1 MRNAGFMMMKYGG
14 IFGAG
19 DRVRTGDI
27 DLGKVA
33 LYQLSYSRSMGTFI
47 FPQEQSRC
55 QTLWRSHSFET
66 SYKLVGNLFPCGRL
80 LFVGGAGS
88 FADRARAGVNPAS
101 NSSRQANRRFHTVVE
116 NSVEIKRNWCV
127 KTMNAWDQIRN
138 YLQLKVSAE
147 NYSNWL
153 KGTAFAGLDGSTLY
167 VSVPDRETRVWLERE
182 FPSMVRGAIQ
192 ELALPVKHVTYEAE
206 PARGPMNQAV
216 ATVESNDPEQA
227 SGSLNPKF
235 TFETFVVGAC
245 NQFAHAAAR
254 SVATNPSRSYNPL
267 FLYGGVGMGKTHLMH
282 AIGRELMDKH
292 GAMRIIYTSSER
304 FMNEMIACIRT
315 ERMQQFHQRYRE
327 ADVLLIDDI
336 QILGTKERTQDEFF
350 HTFNELHDHQKQI
363 VISSDS
369 PPKEIPGLVERLR
382 SRFEWGLIAD
392 IQAPDLETKMAIL
405 DKKAEAENIHLPD
418 DVRSF
423 MASKTKSNVREL
435 EGALVKLMAYSSLTG
450 TPINLHM
457 AQQVLKHLVHVQD
470 RRVTMDSIQKAVA
483 EHFQV
488 KPSQLKEKSNTK
500 KIVYPRQVAMY
511 LVKELTNASLPEI
524 GRAFGGKHHTTVIH
538 SINKIEKER
547 HIDPELNRIL
557 HRLMDSLQ

>member
-1 MRNAGFMMMKYGG
+1 
-14 IFGAG
+14 
-19 DRVRTGDI
+19 
-27 DLGKVA
+27 
-33 LYQLSYSRSMGTFI
+33 
-47 FPQEQSRC
+47 
-55 QTLWRSHSFET
+55 
-66 SYKLVGNLFPCGRL
+66 
-80 LFVGGAGS
+80 
-88 FADRARAGVNPAS
+88 
-101 NSSRQANRRFHTVVE
+101 VE
-116 NSVEIKRNWCV
+116 NS
-127 KTMNAWDQIRN
+127 D
-138 YLQLKVSAE
+138 AE
-147 NYSNWL
+147 
-153 KGTAFAGLDGSTLY
+153 
-167 VSVPDRETRVWLERE
+167 SV
-182 FPSMVRGAIQ
+182 A
-192 ELALPVKHVTYEAE
+192 
-206 PARGPMNQAV
+206 
-216 ATVESNDPEQA
+216 
-227 SGSLNPKF
+227 GSLNPKF
-235 TFETFVVGAC
+235 TFATFVVGAC

-292 GAMRIIYTSSER
+292 DGMRIIYTSSER

-327 ADVLLIDDI
+327 ADVLLVDDI
-336 QILGTKERTQDEFF
+336 QILGTKERTQEEFF

-483 EHFQV
+483 EHFQI

-511 LVKELTNASLPEI
+511 LVKELTSASLPEI

-538 SINKIEKER
+538 SVNKIDKER

>member
-1 MRNAGFMMMKYGG
+1 
-14 IFGAG
+14 
-19 DRVRTGDI
+19 
-27 DLGKVA
+27 
-33 LYQLSYSRSMGTFI
+33 
-47 FPQEQSRC
+47 
-55 QTLWRSHSFET
+55 
-66 SYKLVGNLFPCGRL
+66 
-80 LFVGGAGS
+80 
-88 FADRARAGVNPAS
+88 
-101 NSSRQANRRFHTVVE
+101 
-116 NSVEIKRNWCV
+116 
-127 KTMNAWDQIRN
+127 MNAWDQIRN

-147 NYSNWL
+147 NYNNWL
-153 KGTAFAGLDGSTLY
+153 KGTTFAGLDGTTLF
-167 VSVPDRETRVWLERE
+167 VTVPDRETRAWLERE
-182 FPSMVRGAIQ
+182 FPVMIRSAIQ
-192 ELALPVKHVTYEAE
+192 ELALPVKQVTYEAE
-206 PARGPMNQAV
+206 ATRGPMNQAM
-216 ATVESNDPEQA
+216 ATVENNDAESA
-227 SGSLNPKF
+227 AGSLNPKF
-235 TFETFVVGAC
+235 TFDTFVVGAC

-292 GAMRIIYTSSER
+292 GSMRIIYTSSER

-327 ADVLLIDDI
+327 ADVLLVDDI
-336 QILGTKERTQDEFF
+336 QILGTKERTQEEFF

-435 EGALVKLMAYSSLTG
+435 EGALVKLIAYSSLTG

-483 EHFQV
+483 EHFQL
-488 KPSQLKEKSNTK
+488 KPAQLKEKSNTK

-511 LVKELTNASLPEI
+511 LVKELTSASLPEI

-538 SINKIEKER
+538 SVNKIEKER

>member
-1 MRNAGFMMMKYGG
+1 MA
-14 IFGAG
+14 I
-19 DRVRTGDI
+19 
-27 DLGKVA
+27 
-33 LYQLSYSRSMGTFI
+33 
-47 FPQEQSRC
+47 
-55 QTLWRSHSFET
+55 
-66 SYKLVGNLFPCGRL
+66 
-80 LFVGGAGS
+80 
-88 FADRARAGVNPAS
+88 
-101 NSSRQANRRFHTVVE
+101 
-116 NSVEIKRNWCV
+116 VEITVEILRVWCV
-127 KTMNAWDQIRN
+127 KFMNAWDQIRN

-147 NYSNWL
+147 NYNNWL
-153 KGTAFAGLDGSTLY
+153 RGTTFAGLDGATLY
-167 VSVPDRETRVWLERE
+167 VTVPDRETRVWLERE
-182 FPSMVRGAIQ
+182 FPVMVGCAIQ
-192 ELALPVKHVTYEAE
+192 ELALQVKHVTYEAE
-206 PARGPMNQAV
+206 AARGPMNQAA
-216 ATVESNDPEQA
+216 ATVENNDPESAA
-227 SGSLNPKF
+227 SSLNPKF
-235 TFETFVVGAC
+235 TFESFVVGAC

-292 GAMRIIYTSSER
+292 GGMRIIYTSSER
-304 FMNEMIACIRT
+304 FMNEMISCIRT

-327 ADVLLIDDI
+327 ADVLLVDDI
-336 QILGTKERTQDEFF
+336 QILGTKERTQEEFF

-369 PPKEIPGLVERLR
+369 PPKEIPGLLERLR

-418 DVRSF
+418 DVRTF

-470 RRVTMDSIQKAVA
+470 RRITIDSINKAVA
-483 EHFQV
+483 EHFQL

-511 LVKELTNASLPEI
+511 LVKELTSASLPEI

-538 SINKIEKER
+538 SVNKIEKER